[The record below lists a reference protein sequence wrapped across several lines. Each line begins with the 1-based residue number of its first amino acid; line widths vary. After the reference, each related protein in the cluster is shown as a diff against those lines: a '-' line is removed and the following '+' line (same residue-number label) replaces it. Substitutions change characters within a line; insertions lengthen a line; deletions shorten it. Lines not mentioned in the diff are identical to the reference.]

1 MRAQTKR
8 VSAVVLIS
16 LIMSV
21 LRTIIITNGL
31 ESRSGND
38 TYYLP
43 NNLEVI
49 SYNIFSIIF
58 AALFI
63 YTAIAFGRKKTVT
76 LERDLGAVP
85 AASLVLAFSL
95 IGAAA
100 VYSVSL
106 IMAVEFHFTVI
117 GILILATTVLS
128 AAKFLISGLRYC
140 KNDLNPQIDALT
152 AMAPIFLSVF
162 RLLGD
167 FIRTSS
173 APLASSGAYHI
184 IGLVAV
190 LLYFLGEGKSYISK
204 TAASTFYI
212 CGYIAIFFLLI
223 YSLPNI
229 VLHCFMFNFDYYAAY
244 SVVDIGIVVY
254 IASRLSSAKL
264 IARDEK

>member
-8 VSAVVLIS
+8 VTAVVFIS

-21 LRTIIITNGL
+21 LRTIIITYGM
-31 ESRSGND
+31 EQSRSESD

-49 SYNIFSIIF
+49 SYNILSIIF
-58 AALFI
+58 IALFI
-63 YTAIAFGRKKTVT
+63 YTAIAFGKKKTVT
-76 LERDLGAVP
+76 LERDSGAVP
-85 AASLVLAFSL
+85 AASLVLAFSF

-100 VYSVSL
+100 VYSAS
-106 IMAVEFHFTVI
+106 IIINVEFKTTVL

-128 AAKFLISGLRYC
+128 AAKFLISGLNYG
-140 KNDLNPQIDALT
+140 KKDSSNNMDALA

-184 IGLVAV
+184 IGLAAV
-190 LLYFLGEGKSYISK
+190 LLYFLSEGKSYVSK
-204 TAASTFYI
+204 TAASTYCI
-212 CGYIAIFFLLI
+212 YGYVAIFFLLT
-223 YSLPNI
+223 YSLPNV
-229 VLHCFMFNFDYYAAY
+229 VLHCFMFEFDYYAAY

-264 IARDEK
+264 EVK